1 MGNLMS
7 MEGYLNASAEFSW
20 QEHDY
25 FWKGERRYHDFVP
38 GNEHNASCKYPRM
51 WGQDGY
57 RIPPDITAQQN
68 GCRDSE
74 FDMVSTRC
82 RSLFSL
88 TDTRST
94 VTSRALEHILRGNH
108 SYPTSRRSKIA

>member
-20 QEHDY
+20 QEHD
-25 FWKGERRYHDFVP
+25 FVWKSERRYHDFTP
-38 GNEHNASCKYPRM
+38 GNEHNASCEYPRM

-57 RIPPDITAQQN
+57 RIPPEITSQQN

-74 FDMVSTRC
+74 FDMVSTGY
-82 RSLFSL
+82 RSLFGL
-88 TDTRST
+88 TNARST
-94 VTSRALEHILRGNH
+94 VISRAPEHILHGNH
-108 SYPTSRRSKIA
+108 NYRILRRSRIG